1 MIDHKGCLFVDSFW
15 TSQGSMEAVD
25 VRKERKILNSMATSQ
40 LIILNRYDNI
50 CYRICFL
57 LLSWGGF
64 SRLESSCCCERL
76 RVSCCERICVSCY
89 SLLFKLF
96 TYWVFFSRF
105 RMVLAFSS
113 FALIMTA
120 SSSWQFPSVSA
131 VCLICSTDFA
141 LLVRFSS
148 KFCAA

>member
-1 MIDHKGCLFVDSFW
+1 MK
-15 TSQGSMEAVD
+15 AVD
-25 VRKERKILNSMATSQ
+25 VRKEKKILNSMCHTTTN
-40 LIILNRYDNI
+40 LILNRYDNMLQNL
-50 CYRICFL
+50 FSSAP
-57 LLSWGGF
+57 SWGGF

-120 SSSWQFPSVSA
+120 SSSWQFPSASA